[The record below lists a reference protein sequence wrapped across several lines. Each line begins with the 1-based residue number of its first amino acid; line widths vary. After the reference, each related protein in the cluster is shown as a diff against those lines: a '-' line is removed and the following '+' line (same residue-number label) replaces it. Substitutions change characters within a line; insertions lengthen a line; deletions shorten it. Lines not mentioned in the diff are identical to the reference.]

1 MQGATDTA
9 TEQYSAVLNNL
20 RMLAEKKK
28 ASALLPVMRKMTK
41 YLHKADYQLIDTV
54 MQHILVLVYLKCGI
68 LNVTATEDPHRKGR

>member
-1 MQGATDTA
+1 MQGATETDS
-9 TEQYSAVLNNL
+9 EKYSTVLNNL

-54 MQHILVLVYLKCGI
+54 LDHILVRVLLICGF
-68 LNVTATEDPHRKGR
+68 LNFTATKDPYRKG